1 LPANSAT
8 ENPIARLFKPRPYR
22 ELFQALADT
31 LDESIVVLSSDGE
44 SLILYNH
51 AFLLFSGYAS
61 TDLETLTAQDLFVD
75 ETGET
80 RISEILY
87 AAQHPDAP
95 LLDMPIRTREGQI
108 IYADLEVIGTQGAL
122 VVRATPSSKRAR
134 IEAEA
139 RAKERRLSSLMEMS
153 ALLVDGSVL
162 AIPPVLE
169 LAKGLLLASSI
180 GVYRVSST
188 DPDYIREGPLP
199 PAFPEKISV
208 QEFDPLHRPAEW
220 SIGNRPDHPLF
231 QAARAAGMGAIQTSP
246 LGSAN
251 AWVGLLLAGWE
262 DPELVPDESKELM
275 QVIANLCHAGILLGM
290 QRAAIA
296 NLEKDFRKIETEF
309 ESYLFAVSDGIFEL
323 DRQLHVIRANS
334 SAALML
340 GYEVAELEGVDIQE
354 LLIGPPD
361 VMTTLL
367 DVVGHQRSAKRTHLS
382 IHRRDGTP
390 FPVQLRAL
398 PMEGES
404 DGRCLLV
411 LSDRSEQKAIED
423 QTESLSQRALLGE
436 VTAIFAHEVR
446 NPINNISTGI
456 QLVSS
461 RLGKDHSL
469 YNSLNRLRKE
479 CDRLNQLMEDV
490 LFFARPLELKFQP
503 LLMSEFVDRIVQRWE
518 PRLHQSRIRLHKTY
532 DPEIEEAMA
541 DPRTLEQVIV
551 NLISN
556 AIQAM
561 SAGGTLSIAISPK
574 QSKRGRTV
582 QLKVA
587 DTGPGIP
594 PEQLDRIFDPFFTT
608 KKSGTGLGL
617 AISRRIMIAHQG
629 GIKVESFPD
638 AGTVFEIDLPVAE
651 QKS

>member
-1 LPANSAT
+1 MLNS
-8 ENPIARLFKPRPYR
+8 EG
-22 ELFQALADT
+22 
-31 LDESIVVLSSDGE
+31 ESILAH
-44 SLILYNH
+44 NH
-51 AFLLFSGYAS
+51 AFLLLSGYAS
-61 TDLETLTAQDLFVD
+61 SDLESINPRDIFND
-75 ETGET
+75 ETEET

-87 AAQHPDAP
+87 AAQQPETP
-95 LLDMPIRTREGQI
+95 LLDVPIKTREGQVS
-108 IYADLEVIGTQGAL
+108 YVDLRVLGTQGAIIL
-122 VVRATPSSKRAR
+122 RAAPSTQRVHSEEQAL
-134 IEAEA
+134 AN
-139 RAKERRLSSLMEMS
+139 ERRLSALMDMS
-153 ALLVDGSVL
+153 AQLVDSSVL
-162 AIPPVLE
+162 ALPPVLE

-180 GVYRVSST
+180 GVYRVSAT
-188 DPDYIREGPLP
+188 DPDYVREGPLP
-199 PAFPEKISV
+199 HGFPERISV

-262 DPELVPDESKELM
+262 DPERMPDDSRELM
-275 QVIANLCHAGILLGM
+275 EVIANLCHAGILLGL
-290 QRAAIA
+290 QRAAVA
-296 NLEKDFRKIETEF
+296 ELETSYKKLETEF
-309 ESYLFAVSDGIFEL
+309 ESHFSAVNDGVFEL
-323 DRQLHVIRANS
+323 DRELNVVRANS

-340 GYEVAELEGVDIQE
+340 GYEISELEGVNIQE
-354 LLIGPPD
+354 VLVGPPD

-367 DVVGHQRSAKRTHLS
+367 DVVGHQRSATRTHLS

-390 FPVQLRAL
+390 FAVQLRAL
-398 PMEGES
+398 PMSSDS

-411 LSDRSEQKAIED
+411 LSDRSEQKAIEE

-436 VTAIFAHEVR
+436 VAAIFAHEVR

-461 RLGKDHSL
+461 RLGSEHALYPSL
-469 YNSLNRLRKE
+469 DRVRKE

-503 LLMSEFVDRIVQRWE
+503 LAMPEFVDRIVQRWE
-518 PRLHQSRIRLHKTY
+518 PRLHQSRIKLHKTY
-532 DPEIEEAMA
+532 EADLAQATA
-541 DPRTLEQVIV
+541 DPRTLEQVVV

-561 SAGGTLSIAISPK
+561 ADGGTLSITLSPK
-574 QSKRGRTV
+574 QSKRGSMIV
-582 QLKVA
+582 LKVA

-594 PEQLDRIFDPFFTT
+594 QEQLDRIFDPFFTT

-617 AISRRIMIAHQG
+617 AISRRIVIAHQG

-638 AGTVFEIDLPVAE
+638 AGTVFEIDLPIAE